1 MTYAA
6 DRHIGRNVLRRVE
19 VVEVDD
25 TGPQQL
31 VTVKGL
37 PGELMLL
44 PYRAQYFGASGNPP
58 PGSDGLALLI
68 GGRPDQA
75 VLIGIEHQDHRP
87 KNIGV
92 GEKVLYNAHGDI
104 IKIFKEEIE
113 VVTKTFRVKAD
124 TIILDGEV
132 HLGGEGGQLVHRKGD
147 EDSDGDTAEGSATR
161 VYAV

>member
-31 VTVKGL
+31 VIVKGL
-37 PGELMLL
+37 AGEIMRL

-87 KNIGV
+87 RNIGV

-104 IKIFKEEIE
+104 IKIFKEQIE
-113 VVTKTFRVKAD
+113 VVTLVQKAQA
-124 TIILDGEV
+124 LARF
-132 HLGGEGGQLVHRKGD
+132 LASLRN
-147 EDSDGDTAEGSATR
+147 
-161 VYAV
+161 